1 MGLASWV
8 EVVMVNNHTKFGWN
22 PFNSIEVINDLKNF
36 NLIVDADANA
46 DAGVS
51 TIALI
56 ILRIVEL
63 KTRPVIA
70 SSCFPTVRLC
80 SLT

>member
-8 EVVMVNNHTKFGWN
+8 EGVMVNNHTKFGWN
-22 PFNSIEVINDLKNF
+22 PLNSIEVINDLKNF
-36 NLIVDADANA
+36 NLIVDADADANA

-63 KTRPVIA
+63 KIIKQNFVED
-70 SSCFPTVRLC
+70 
-80 SLT
+80 